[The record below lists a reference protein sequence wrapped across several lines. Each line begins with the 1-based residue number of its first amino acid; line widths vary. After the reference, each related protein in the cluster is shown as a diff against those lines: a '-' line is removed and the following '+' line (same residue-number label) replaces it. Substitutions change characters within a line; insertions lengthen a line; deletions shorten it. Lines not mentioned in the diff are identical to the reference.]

1 MVSGDPLIRLNGWQR
16 IGVVPLVVWF
26 LAGGFSGV
34 IARSQELPSQT
45 PQVKT
50 EKQSEL
56 SEEGTEFW
64 PPLFG
69 HRLKVTDTLLV
80 TVTFLLFAATLAL
93 WWSTRRLVKSG
104 ENTAKRQLRAYIVAT
119 IKGCDVPETSD
130 GIFTF
135 HLAIKNTGQT
145 PAHELKVI
153 SRTDIFDYPFTED
166 FDFSIPNMD
175 NPSVSLLGAQEVT
188 GSESRSEPMTS
199 ESWRHI
205 LNKNSGK
212 RLCTY
217 GTIRYH
223 DIFED
228 PQHTN
233 VCFVHSVEV
242 RDPETGRVRVTSHVA
257 TRHND
262 AS

>member
-1 MVSGDPLIRLNGWQR
+1 MRLNRWQR
-16 IGVVPLVVWF
+16 IGVVLSVVWL

-34 IARSQELPSQT
+34 IARSQELPSQA
-45 PQVKT
+45 PQMKT

-56 SEEGTEFW
+56 NGEGTEFW

-69 HRLKVTDTLLV
+69 GYRLKVTDTLLV

-145 PAHELKVI
+145 PAHEGYLTFSTIHSRRTSI
-153 SRTDIFDYPFTED
+153 SPFRIWITLVL
-166 FDFSIPNMD
+166 
-175 NPSVSLLGAQEVT
+175 VSLEH
-188 GSESRSEPMTS
+188 R
-199 ESWRHI
+199 R
-205 LNKNSGK
+205 
-212 RLCTY
+212 
-217 GTIRYH
+217 
-223 DIFED
+223 
-228 PQHTN
+228 
-233 VCFVHSVEV
+233 
-242 RDPETGRVRVTSHVA
+242 
-257 TRHND
+257 
-262 AS
+262 